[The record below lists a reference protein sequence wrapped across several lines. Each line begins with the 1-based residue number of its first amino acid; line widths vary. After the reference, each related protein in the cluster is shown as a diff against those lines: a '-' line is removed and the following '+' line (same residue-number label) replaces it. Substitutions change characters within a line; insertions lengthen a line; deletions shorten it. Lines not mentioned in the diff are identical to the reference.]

1 MDYHKCIGKRVEFKG
16 SVVVDDTEVPAGLH
30 VEPYLGR
37 VFRISNITRSWH
49 SNRVYVKLEGD
60 DAPASWIDVEM
71 LDFVYDSYEEFDSFT
86 DEDRD
91 HYDRAFKSLFLNA

>member
-1 MDYHKCIGKRVEFKG
+1 MDYHKCIGKRVRFKRN
-16 SVVVDDTEVPAGLH
+16 VDGAEVPVGLR
-30 VEPYLGR
+30 VEPYLEC
-37 VFRISNITRSWH
+37 VFRISNITRSWF
-49 SNRVYVKLEGD
+49 NDKVYVKLEGD

-71 LDFVYDSYEEFDSFT
+71 LDFMYDSYEEFGSFT